1 MMRNLTYKLNQQHH
15 NVNRF
20 YFLELLYTC
29 QPYLLPINGK
39 LNTLFHGTVHRRIAQ
54 CQLTRDPYRKMK
66 HNKMDRVSLLVLL
79 SIGESN

>member
-1 MMRNLTYKLNQQHH
+1 MMRNLTYKLNQHHH

-29 QPYLLPINGK
+29 QPYLLPISGK
-39 LNTLFHGTVHRRIAQ
+39 LNHMFHGRVHRQIAQ
-54 CQLTRDPYRKMK
+54 YPPTQDPYRKMK
-66 HNKMDRVSLLVLL
+66 RIKMDRVSLRDQL

>member
-39 LNTLFHGTVHRRIAQ
+39 LNHMFRGKAHQRTALFPPTHS
-54 CQLTRDPYRKMK
+54 LSRKTK
-66 HNKMDRVSLLVLL
+66 HNKTGQVSQQDPL